1 VSEIGDFSTNIWD
14 TEFGDET
21 GVAHK
26 AAEVSSISGWIQGN
40 FGLLNN
46 YIYTA
51 FSGSAA
57 GDVFPAGSFKL
68 EEQNIYKQIYLNH
81 YYKKA
86 GRNVLRGI
94 DGTLNADVDWVRLKE
109 GDTIIQRPK
118 RTETAKI
125 YLDLAKEAAEELKNL
140 VYYYNSYQASP
151 RQVAGDDGSPYPESG
166 VAIVYR

>member
-1 VSEIGDFSTNIWD
+1 MSEIGDFATNIWE

-26 AAEVSSISGWIQGN
+26 NAEVSSISGWIQAN

-46 YIYTA
+46 YIYTS
-51 FSGSAA
+51 FSGSYA
-57 GDVFPAGSFKL
+57 GDVYPKGSFKL
-68 EEQNIYKQIYLNH
+68 EEQNIYKQVYLNH

-94 DGTLNADVDWVRLKE
+94 DGTLNSDVDWVRLKE

-118 RTETAKI
+118 RSETAKM
-125 YLDLAKEAAEELKNL
+125 YLDLAKEAAEELKEL
-140 VYYYNSYQASP
+140 TYRYNSYQAAP
-151 RQVAGDDGSPYPESG
+151 RQVAGVDGSPYPESG
-166 VAIVYR
+166 VVIVR